1 MKAVAVPSFKAIPEF
16 TELPEPILKP
26 GTVRIKLAA
35 AGLNP
40 FDWKMVDGILKDH
53 MEHVFP
59 LILGVDGAG
68 VVEETA
74 TGVTRF
80 RKGDRVYGQ
89 MIHTPI
95 GEGSYAEY
103 VVVPEDAAIAIAPQ
117 QIPLVEAA
125 ALPTAGMTAQQ
136 ILDKSGLQK
145 GQTLLIVGATGGV
158 GSFAIQLAAAK
169 GIHVIATASSP
180 EKAEQVRGY
189 GAAEVINYKSSP
201 VEQQLPSLYPEGV
214 DGLIDLVSN
223 KETLNRLASLVK
235 EGGTVLTTMFTAD
248 KKQMETRHLKGGNFE
263 TQGSPASLDALSSTV
278 DAGELQI
285 PIERKIYLSQAP
297 AAIAESR
304 EKKSKGKTVIVIDES
319 L

>member
-16 TELPEPILKP
+16 TELLEPVLKP
-26 GTVRIKLAA
+26 GTIRIKLAG

-68 VVEETA
+68 VVEATA

-80 RKGDRVYGQ
+80 REGDRVYGQ

-103 VVVPEDAAIAIAPQ
+103 VVVPEDAAIAIAPR
-117 QIPLVEAA
+117 QIPLTEAA
-125 ALPTAGMTAQQ
+125 AVPTSGMTAQQ
-136 ILDKSGLQK
+136 MLEKAGLQK

-158 GSFAIQLAAAK
+158 GSFTIQLAAAK

-180 EKAEQVRGY
+180 EKAAQVRGY

-201 VEQQLPSLYPEGV
+201 VEEQLPSLYPEGV

-223 KETLNRLASLVK
+223 KETLSRLSAFVK
-235 EGGTVLTTMFTAD
+235 EGGVVLTTMFVAD
-248 KKQMETRHLKGGNFE
+248 KKQLESRHLKGGNFE
-263 TQGSPASLDALSSTV
+263 THGTPASLDALSGII
-278 DAGELQI
+278 DAGGLQI
-285 PIERKIYLSQAP
+285 PVDRKISLGQAP

-304 EKKSKGKTVIVIDES
+304 EKKSKGKTIIVIDES

>member
-1 MKAVAVPSFKAIPEF
+1 MKAVAASSFKAIPAL
-16 TELPEPILKP
+16 TELPEPVLKP
-26 GTVRIKLAA
+26 GTVRIRLAA

-53 MEHVFP
+53 MQHVFP

-74 TGVTRF
+74 AGVTRF
-80 RKGDRVYGQ
+80 KKGDRVYGQ
-89 MIHTPI
+89 MLHEPV

-103 VVVPEDAAIAIAPQ
+103 VVVPEDAAISLAPES
-117 QIPLVEAA
+117 IPLTEAA
-125 ALPTAGMTAQQ
+125 AVPTAGMTALQM
-136 ILDKSGLQK
+136 LDRSGLQK

-158 GSFAIQLAAAK
+158 GSFAIQLAAAR

-180 EKAEQVRGY
+180 EKAAQVKGY
-189 GAAEVINYKSSP
+189 GAAEVIDYKSAP
-201 VEQQLPSLYPEGV
+201 LEEQVKSLYPDGI

-223 KETLNRLASLVK
+223 KETFGRLTALVRK
-235 EGGTVLTTMFTAD
+235 NGAALTTMFVAGV
-248 KKQMETRHLKGGNFE
+248 KEQNFE
-263 TQGSPASLDALSSTV
+263 TNGTPASLDALSTII
-278 DAGELQI
+278 DAGGLQI
-285 PIERKIYLSQAP
+285 PIDKKITLGQAA

-304 EKKSKGKTVIVIDES
+304 ERKSKGKTIIEINDQ

>member
-1 MKAVAVPSFKAIPEF
+1 MKAVAASSFKAIPEL

-26 GTVRIKLAA
+26 GTIRIRLAA

-53 MEHVFP
+53 MQHVFP

-74 TGVTRF
+74 AGVTRF
-80 RKGDRVYGQ
+80 KKGDRVYGQ
-89 MIHTPI
+89 MLHEPV

-103 VVVPEDAAIAIAPQ
+103 VVVPQDAAISLAPEN
-117 QIPLVEAA
+117 IPLTEAA
-125 ALPTAGMTAQQ
+125 AVPTAGMTALQM
-136 ILDKSGLQK
+136 LDRSKLQK

-158 GSFAIQLAAAK
+158 GSFTIQLAAAR
-169 GIHVIATASSP
+169 GIYVIATASSP
-180 EKAEQVRGY
+180 EKAAQVKGY
-189 GAAEVINYKSSP
+189 GAAEVIDYKSAP
-201 VEQQLPSLYPEGV
+201 LEEQVKSLYPDGI

-223 KETLNRLASLVK
+223 KETFSRLAALVK
-235 EGGTVLTTMFTAD
+235 EHGPVLTTMFVAD
-248 KKQMETRHLKGGNFE
+248 VKEQNFE
-263 TQGSPASLDALSSTV
+263 TKGAPASLDALSRII
-278 DAGELQI
+278 DAGGLKI
-285 PIERKIYLSQAP
+285 PVDRKISLGQAA

-304 EKKSKGKTVIVIDES
+304 ERKSKGKTIIEINDQ